1 MFKVLL
7 WDLDNTILD
16 FNLAQRNSLIHLF
29 ERHSLGECTDD
40 IINKFAEINARHW
53 QMLERGEITKK
64 ALGKSR
70 FKELLEYC
78 GIVSEVSPAALDR
91 EFEDGICHTISFIDD
106 SFGLLSFLK
115 RNYALYCITNGDKN
129 VQRQRI
135 KVSMLHKVYSD
146 VFISEEIGC
155 DKPSKEF
162 FDYVLKHIIPCK
174 KDEILIIGDSLTSDM
189 RGANNAGIKC
199 CWFNPNGAPK
209 PEDIKIDY
217 EIKELKEI
225 IKTLMLRIFCFH
237 LLFQLINRECLKQ

>member
-40 IINKFAEINARHW
+40 IIDKFTEINTRHW
-53 QMLERGEITKK
+53 QMLERGELTKK

-78 GIVSEVSPAALDR
+78 GKTGAANPAELDR

-106 SFGLLSFLK
+106 SFGLLGYLK
-115 RNYALYCITNGDKN
+115 RDYALYCITNGDKD

-135 KVSMLHKVYSD
+135 KVSMLHKVFRD
-146 VFISEEIGC
+146 VFISAEIGF

-162 FDYVLKHIIPCK
+162 FDKVLKSIIPCEK
-174 KDEILIIGDSLTSDM
+174 EEILIIGDSLTSDM

-199 CWFNPNGAPK
+199 CWFNPDGSPK
-209 PEDIKIDY
+209 PDDIKIDY
-217 EIKELKEI
+217 EIKSLHEVLEI
-225 IKTLMLRIFCFH
+225 L
-237 LLFQLINRECLKQ
+237 